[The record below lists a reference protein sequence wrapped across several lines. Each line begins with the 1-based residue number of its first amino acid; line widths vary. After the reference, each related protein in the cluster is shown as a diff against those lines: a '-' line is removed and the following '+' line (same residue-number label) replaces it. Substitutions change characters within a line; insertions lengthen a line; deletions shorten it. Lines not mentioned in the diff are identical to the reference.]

1 MNQQPSLASKADV
14 AAHAQLMQSFFEGGA
29 TRSIAWRK
37 QALLALRSY
46 LKGHEVTILDAL
58 QQDLGKAPAEGFAT
72 ELGIVY
78 EEISLCLK
86 KLSSWAKPRRV
97 STPLVHFP
105 ASSRVYPA
113 PLGVVLIMSPWN
125 YPLQL
130 ALVPL
135 VDAIAAG
142 NCAAIKPS
150 RTSSATNAVLADIV
164 AATFPPEFVC
174 VFPGSADMNDWL
186 LDTRWDMIFFTGSPA
201 VGRTIMRKAADTL
214 TPVVLELGG
223 KSPCIVHED
232 AHIRQAARRIAWGK
246 GINAGQTCVAPD
258 YFLVHE
264 SVEDRFVSELERA
277 FRAYYGD
284 DALACDEWPHMINRH
299 HFDRVRGLIASR
311 NPSAHIAFGG
321 RSDEKTLRIEP
332 TCMRGVTLEDP
343 VMQEE
348 IFGPVLPIITYR
360 TIDEAFSIVRSFE
373 KPLAAY
379 VFSESPDIQQ
389 RVIDELPFGGAT
401 VNDVVIHLANN
412 NMGFGGVGS
421 SGMGAYHGKTGFD
434 CFTRYKSVLKKGT
447 WLEIP
452 LRVPPFGNKLE
463 VFRLFMK

>member
-1 MNQQPSLASKADV
+1 MNRQPSLASQSDV
-14 AAHAQLMQSFFEGGA
+14 IAHAQLMQSFFEGGA
-29 TRSIAWRK
+29 TRSVEWRK

-46 LKGHEVTILDAL
+46 LKSHEIAILDAL
-58 QQDLGKAPAEGFAT
+58 REDLGKAPAEGFAT
-72 ELGIVY
+72 ELGLVY

-86 KLSSWAKPRRV
+86 KLSSWARPRRV
-97 STPLVHFP
+97 PTPIVHFP
-105 ASSRVYPA
+105 SSSRIQPS

-150 RTSSATNAVLADIV
+150 RTSKATNAVIADIV

-174 VFPGSADMNDWL
+174 VFPGSAQMNDWL
-186 LDTRWDMIFFTGSPA
+186 LNARWDMIFFTGSPA
-201 VGRTIMRKAADTL
+201 VGRTIMHAAAENL

-232 AHIRQAARRIAWGK
+232 ANIVRAARRIAWGK

-264 SVEDRFVSELERA
+264 AVEQRFVTELERS

-284 DALACDEWPHMINRH
+284 DALTCDEWPRIINRH
-299 HFDRVRGLIASR
+299 HFDRVKGLIESR
-311 NPSAHIAFGG
+311 NPRSSVAFGG
-321 RSDEKTLRIEP
+321 RCDEKTLRIEP
-332 TCMRGVTLEDP
+332 TCLRNVSLDDP

-348 IFGPVLPIITYR
+348 IFGPIVPIMTYR
-360 TIDEAFSIVRSFE
+360 TIDEALAIVRTFE

-379 VFSESPDIQQ
+379 VFSESAAIQNL
-389 RVIDELPFGGAT
+389 VVEELPFGGAT
-401 VNDVVIHLANN
+401 INDVVIHLANN
-412 NMGFGGVGS
+412 NMGFGGVGN
-421 SGMGAYHGKTGFD
+421 SGMGSYHGKAGFD
-434 CFTRYKSVLKKGT
+434 CFTHYKSILKKGT

-452 LRVPPFGNKLE
+452 LRVPPFKGKLDI
-463 VFRLFMK
+463 FRLFMR